1 MDPNMLTN
9 SEDYNVDIIG
19 EIIILLTT
27 MSIINFINIKMASA

>member
-19 EIIILLTT
+19 EIIITT
-27 MSIINFINIKMASA
+27 MSIIKFINIKMALA

>member
-19 EIIILLTT
+19 EIIITT
-27 MSIINFINIKMASA
+27 MSIIKFINIKMASA